1 MSKNSK
7 KKIRQRAGSCLLRLV
22 VGLLIVVVLYSLY
35 KQFLYEPPELPSESE
50 IGLRMVGIIDGDTG
64 ELSTGVTVRYLG
76 IDTPEEGDP
85 YSYEATRLNSRLC
98 AGKEVRMEY
107 DHKKRDKYD
116 RALAYVFVED
126 TIMVNEVIVRAGLAV
141 VYIFPQN
148 QRNIQ
153 YRRRLII
160 AQTHAREEKRGI
172 WSLPA
177 PEPIE
182 ESYFGN
188 ADSFRFHRP
197 DCRSL
202 KRSDKSHLLEY
213 PSRDDFLDLG
223 FSPCRICKP

>member
-1 MSKNSK
+1 MNKNNK
-7 KKIRQRAGSCLLRLV
+7 GKIGQKAGSCLFRLV
-22 VGLLIVVVLYSLY
+22 VGLLIVVAAYALYRE
-35 KQFLYEPPELPSESE
+35 FLYEPLDLPGEGE
-50 IGLRMVGIIDGDTG
+50 VGLRMVDIIDGDTG

-98 AGKEVRMEY
+98 AGKEVRLEY

-148 QRNIQ
+148 QRNVQ
-153 YRRRLII
+153 YRRRLIV
-160 AQTHAREEKRGI
+160 AQMQAREENRGI
-172 WSLPA
+172 WSLPT

-188 ADSFRFHRP
+188 PNSFRFHRP

-202 KRSDKSHLLEY
+202 KRSDESRLLDY
-213 PSRDDFLDLG
+213 PTRDDFLDLG